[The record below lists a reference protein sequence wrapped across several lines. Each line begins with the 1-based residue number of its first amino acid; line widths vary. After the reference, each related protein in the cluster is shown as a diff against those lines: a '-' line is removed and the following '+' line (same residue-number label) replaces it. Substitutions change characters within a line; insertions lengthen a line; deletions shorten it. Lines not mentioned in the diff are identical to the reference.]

1 MRPQGGEGE
10 LAIRLSQALTYY
22 AETAH
27 DWERQALI
35 KVRHA
40 AGDINLA
47 RDFIRAVQPHV
58 YTEQVNFAAIKT
70 ALVAREKMQQRRQL
84 GKTLGPPGRD
94 R

>member
-1 MRPQGGEGE
+1 MY
-10 LAIRLSQALTYY
+10 IRSTSVD
-22 AETAH
+22 ESRGCF

-70 ALVAREKMQQRRQL
+70 ALVAREKMQQRRQF
-84 GKTLGPPGRD
+84 GKTRVPGQD